1 MSRLAEIIA
10 HKRSEIEPW
19 LVHTKDWGDRAAALP
34 SFRGFRRSL
43 TSGSF
48 GFIGEVK
55 KASPSAGIIATD
67 FDPMRTALA
76 YNEAGANCISVLT
89 DEKFFNGHLDYLA
102 LIRQKVP
109 IPLLRK
115 DFTLHEVQIYQA
127 ALAGAD
133 AVLLI
138 VAALSDEELKH
149 MSATANS
156 IGIDCLVEVHDEN
169 EVKRALDIGASF
181 IGINNRNLA
190 TFELDLSVT
199 EQLAPKI
206 PKTCT
211 IVSESGIRTADDVRR
226 VVAAGVHA
234 ALIGES
240 LMRASDPRA
249 LLESF
254 LAVVKGVSVPS
265 RIER

>member
-10 HKRSEIEPW
+10 HKRKEIEPW
-19 LVHTKDWGDRAAALP
+19 LVHTKDWGDRALAHP

-43 TSGSF
+43 TAGSF
-48 GFIGEVK
+48 GFIGEIK
-55 KASPSAGIIATD
+55 KASPSAGIIAAD
-67 FDPMRTALA
+67 FDPLRTALA

-109 IPLLRK
+109 NPLLRK
-115 DFTLHEVQIYQA
+115 DFTLHEVQIFQA

-138 VAALSDEELKH
+138 VAALSDNKLKH
-149 MSATANS
+149 LSAAAER
-156 IGIDCLVEVHDEN
+156 IGIDCLVEIHDEN
-169 EVKRALDIGASF
+169 ELKRALDIGASF
-181 IGINNRNLA
+181 IGINNRNLT

-199 EQLAPKI
+199 EALAPKI
-206 PKTCT
+206 PKACT
-211 IVSESGIRTADDVRR
+211 IVSESGIRTANDVRR
-226 VVAAGVHA
+226 IVAAGVHA

-240 LMRASDPRA
+240 LMRADDPRA

-254 LAVVKGVSVPS
+254 LGAARGAS
-265 RIER
+265 

>member
-1 MSRLAEIIA
+1 MSRLAEIVA
-10 HKRSEIEPW
+10 HKRKEIEPW
-19 LVHTKDWGDRAAALP
+19 LVHTKDWGDRAAAHP
-34 SFRGFRRSL
+34 FFRGFRRSI

-67 FDPMRTALA
+67 FDPVRTALA
-76 YNEAGANCISVLT
+76 YRQAGANCISVLT

-109 IPLLRK
+109 TPLLRK

-127 ALAGAD
+127 VLAGAD

-149 MSATANS
+149 LSATAER
-156 IGIDCLVEVHDEN
+156 IGIDCLVEVHDED

-190 TFELDLSVT
+190 TFELDLGVT
-199 EQLAPKI
+199 ERLAPKI

-211 IVSESGIRTADDVRR
+211 IVSESGIRTAYDVRR

-234 ALIGES
+234 ALIGEA
-240 LMRASDPRA
+240 LMRAGDPRV

-254 LAVVKGVSVPS
+254 VEVA
-265 RIER
+265 RDMN